1 MQPACSSWSAVSL
14 LFASPNVGD
23 LMGLCEENYRLFQRL
38 APDLP
43 RLAGA
48 LTSRRP
54 GGVDLHLRIEEQ
66 SRYTT
71 QVRLT
76 YFFAAAGSGPRP
88 DPDARLRI
96 YHDARQVE
104 VLELRQSLLS
114 LRADYQHPALADKW
128 QANLFLAKW
137 LAFCV
142 REGHGFRPC
151 PEVTGP
157 LLSSTP
163 IIFCAES

>member
-1 MQPACSSWSAVSL
+1 MQPASQPWSAVPL
-14 LFASPNVGD
+14 LFARPNVGD
-23 LMGLCEENYRLFQRL
+23 LMRLCEENFALFMRL
-38 APDLP
+38 APELP
-43 RLAGA
+43 HLWGV
-48 LTSRRP
+48 LTSRRA

-66 SRYTT
+66 SKYTT

-76 YFFAAAGSGPRP
+76 YFFAAADGSGPRP

-104 VLELRQSLLS
+104 VLELRQSLLP

-137 LAFCV
+137 LGFCV
-142 REGHGFRPC
+142 REGHGFRPY
-151 PEVTGP
+151 PAMTAP
-157 LLSSTP
+157 LLSGAP
-163 IIFCAES
+163 ITFCS

>member
-1 MQPACSSWSAVSL
+1 
-14 LFASPNVGD
+14 
-23 LMGLCEENYRLFQRL
+23 MGLCEENYVLFLRL
-38 APDLP
+38 APQL
-43 RLAGA
+43 RCLAGV

-76 YFFAAAGSGPRP
+76 YFFAATDGSGPRP
-88 DPDARLRI
+88 DPDARLRV

-104 VLELRQSLLS
+104 VLELRQSLLP

-137 LAFCV
+137 LGFCL
-142 REGHGFRPC
+142 REGHGFWPC
-151 PEVTGP
+151 PEMTGP

-163 IIFCAES
+163 ITFCA